1 MSVLKD
7 ILRPVYYRI
16 PQRIR
21 LGLAFYR
28 DLARYEAMQKL
39 PLDKRREYQLQEL
52 QRIVYY
58 AYEYTRYY
66 RRLFDEYGIKPGDIK
81 DFSDMKKIPYLTKD
95 TVRAH
100 REELVADCVREKN
113 LIYVTTGGSTGEPLG
128 FYISKNADRK
138 RLIFEWINWRHM
150 GYMVGD
156 KCAVLRGNI
165 VKNGFFRYDR
175 GHEYLIL
182 STYRMTDEL
191 LPRYLEKIEEYKPEV
206 IQGYPS
212 ALEIMAKF
220 MLKTGRKLNAAL
232 KAISTSSEILYP
244 EQKKMIEE
252 AFNCKVWDK
261 YGNSEQVGVIGMCS
275 AGCYHEFMEHSYLEY
290 EATGEGETYEIV
302 GTSFIND
309 AMPFIRYRTGDL
321 CRLRGGICPCGTES
335 ARISRIIG
343 RWHGDLLKT
352 RYGNL
357 ISLTALNTHSDIFDH
372 AKRIQYYQDTVGEV
386 ILKIVRTK
394 DYTDEDSR
402 KIKAELATKFQN
414 QIKLSLEFVDD
425 IPLTKRGK
433 FKIVDQRLS
442 L

>member
-321 CRLRGGICPCGTES
+321 CRLRGGYLS
-335 ARISRIIG
+335 L
-343 RWHGDLLKT
+343 WHGISSYFPHYRPLARRPVEDALWQSYFADRVKYAQRYFRPREAYSILSGYRRRGYLKNRSDEGLYRRGLAKNKSGIGDKISESDKAIAGICR
-352 RYGNL
+352 RY
-357 ISLTALNTHSDIFDH
+357 SFDK
-372 AKRIQYYQDTVGEV
+372 A
-386 ILKIVRTK
+386 
-394 DYTDEDSR
+394 R
-402 KIKAELATKFQN
+402 KI
-414 QIKLSLEFVDD
+414 
-425 IPLTKRGK
+425 
-433 FKIVDQRLS
+433 
-442 L
+442 

>member
-7 ILRPVYYRI
+7 ILRPIYYRV
-16 PQRIR
+16 PQRVR
-21 LGLAFYR
+21 LGQAFYR
-28 DLARYEAMQKL
+28 DLARYEALQKL
-39 PLDKRREYQLQEL
+39 SYDKRREYQLQEI
-52 QRIVYY
+52 QRIVSY

-95 TVRAH
+95 TVRADK
-100 REELVADCVREKN
+100 EELVADCVLRKN
-113 LIYVTTGGSTGEPLG
+113 LIYATTGGSTGEPLG
-128 FYISKNADRK
+128 FYISKNVDRK
-138 RLIFEWINWRHM
+138 RLIFEWVNWRHM

-156 KCAVLRGNI
+156 RCVVLRGNI
-165 VKNGFFRYDR
+165 VKNGFFSYDR
-175 GHEYLIL
+175 GRDYLIL
-182 STYRMTDEL
+182 STYKMTDEL
-191 LPRYLEKIEEYKPEV
+191 LPRYLEKIDEYEPEI

-220 MLKTGRKLNAAL
+220 MLKTGRKLNVSL

-244 EQKKMIEE
+244 EQRKLIEE
-252 AFNCKVWDK
+252 TFNCKIWDK
-261 YGNSEQVGVIGMCS
+261 YGNSEQVGVIGMCG
-275 AGCYHEFMEHSYLEY
+275 AGYYHEFMEHSYLEY
-290 EATGEGETYEIV
+290 EPTEEAGVYEIV

-321 CRLRGGICPCGTES
+321 CELQDGLCPCGIES
-335 ARISRIIG
+335 TLISRIIG

-372 AKRIQYYQDTVGEV
+372 TKRIQYYQDTAGEV
-386 ILKIVRTK
+386 ILKIVRTE
-394 DYTDEDSR
+394 DFTDEDSQ
-402 KIKAELATKFQN
+402 KIRAELAAKFQD

-433 FKIVDQRLS
+433 YKFVDQRLI